1 MIDAIDLN
9 KTYTVSEDPHTVA
22 CFINGDSQ
30 NTLIYEVLKGRKF
43 RVTDIEDWGEA
54 DCNLDGEID
63 ILEVEFVECQ
73 SKEVREELR
82 ERCSMASPLIS
93 FEEAKELLIEVKAP
107 TLKYR
112 VVYQSDN
119 AWYESE
125 FMRLH
130 QAEELALSLTDSAE
144 IIEIYQTAYIGLET
158 TILRA
163 KVTSVTTNVIEYV

>member
-1 MIDAIDLN
+1 MIDYIDLT
-9 KTYTVSEDPHTVA
+9 KTYIVSEDPHTVA
-22 CFINGDSQ
+22 RFKDGDTQ

-43 RVTDIEDWGEA
+43 RVTDIEDYDDDEY
-54 DCNLDGEID
+54 E

-112 VVYQSDN
+112 VVYQSDD

-125 FMRLH
+125 FMHWLK
-130 QAEELALSLTDSAE
+130 AEELALSLPNVAD

-158 TILRA
+158 TVLCA
-163 KVTSVTTNVIEYV
+163 KVKSVTTNVIEYL